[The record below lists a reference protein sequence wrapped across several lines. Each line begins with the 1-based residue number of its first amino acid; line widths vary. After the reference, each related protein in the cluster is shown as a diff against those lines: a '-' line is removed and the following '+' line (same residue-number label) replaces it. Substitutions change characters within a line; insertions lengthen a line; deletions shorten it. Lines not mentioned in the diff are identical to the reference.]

1 MPKIYNRSGDVIHTS
16 LFGGEKISKDSLI
29 VDAYGTIDELNSFL
43 GFARARV
50 AEKDIQ
56 DMLQDFQ
63 NQLLK
68 IGSDLATPLDKK
80 SPVERISISDVKR
93 LEEIID
99 KYDKGLPKIN
109 KFIIP
114 SGSIESGVLHI
125 CRAVCRRAERRLVTL
140 MKERQINEE
149 VLMYINRLSDLL
161 FVLAREMN
169 KRRNVE
175 EEFWT
180 ER

>member
-1 MPKIYNRSGDVIHTS
+1 MAKIYNRSGDVINTS
-16 LFGGEKISKDSLI
+16 LYGGEQISKDSLI

-56 DMLQDFQ
+56 DMLKEIQ
-63 NQLLK
+63 NDLLR
-68 IGSDLATPLDKK
+68 IGSDLATPLDRKAL
-80 SPVERISISDVKR
+80 VTRISAGDVKN
-93 LEEIID
+93 LEQIID

-109 KFIIP
+109 KFVIP
-114 SGSIESGVLHI
+114 GGSVESAVLHTARSI
-125 CRAVCRRAERRLVTL
+125 CRRAERRLVTL
-140 MKERQINEE
+140 KKERQINDD
-149 VLMYINRLSDLL
+149 VIMYINRLSDLL
-161 FVLAREMN
+161 FVLAREIN